1 MQISRSF
8 LVACAAVCTTT
19 LAVRASDTP
28 EQIKA
33 REAMRQKM
41 LESQPPPAAPSV
53 TPVDSEAAAKAR
65 EAVRQAPPA
74 APAPV
79 VVTSDAPVPP
89 PAPPVQQADSDSI
102 ARARAAMRQKI
113 DETTAAAPAAAVA
126 APVAAPPPAPAA
138 PPPVVIIPP
147 PAATAAAAPAAMQ
160 PSSTPADSASIARAR
175 EAVRQTI
182 DQGSDVGPVADSAS
196 IAKARESVRQ
206 RMQSITYA
214 DPTSLGGNSA
224 AMNFPPLE
232 GPPLPISADK
242 HARLDELLQRYKQD
256 QVTPEQYQVE
266 RAKILA
272 GP

>member
-1 MQISRSF
+1 
-8 LVACAAVCTTT
+8 
-19 LAVRASDTP
+19 
-28 EQIKA
+28 
-33 REAMRQKM
+33 
-41 LESQPPPAAPSV
+41 
-53 TPVDSEAAAKAR
+53 
-65 EAVRQAPPA
+65 
-74 APAPV
+74 
-79 VVTSDAPVPP
+79 
-89 PAPPVQQADSDSI
+89 
-102 ARARAAMRQKI
+102 
-113 DETTAAAPAAAVA
+113 
-126 APVAAPPPAPAA
+126 
-138 PPPVVIIPP
+138 
-147 PAATAAAAPAAMQ
+147 MQ